1 MVSVSLL
8 FFVQIKKYMIKKNG
22 FVGIGRL
29 FGASV
34 YRDISFES
42 RGSGNFFLVLQ
53 VEHARQG
60 DTSTGIKINVS

>member
-42 RGSGNFFLVLQ
+42 RGSGNFFSCCKLSTRAKATLQ
-53 VEHARQG
+53 RE
-60 DTSTGIKINVS
+60 SK